1 MIVPAVSASPEV
13 SEAVKGV
20 PLYAKI
26 KRSSEHSHQ
35 HKGQPFP
42 VQFEA
47 YRGLPNFSNPKG
59 VYCVRGNNNDYR
71 IADLTFYVKVGEK
84 FVALS

>member
-1 MIVPAVSASPEV
+1 MSAEPVQVRQGAS
-13 SEAVKGV
+13 GV

-35 HKGQPFP
+35 HKGDPFP
-42 VQFEA
+42 VEIEEGWNA
-47 YRGLPNFSNPKG
+47 RTVAHHANPKDI
-59 VYCVRGNNNDYR
+59 YCVRGNNNDYR

>member
-1 MIVPAVSASPEV
+1 MSAQPV
-13 SEAVKGV
+13 EAREAARGV

-26 KRSSEHSHQ
+26 KRSSEYSHQ
-35 HKGQPFP
+35 HKGDPFP
-42 VQFEA
+42 VELEEGWSTRTVA
-47 YRGLPNFSNPKG
+47 TYASPKEI
-59 VYCVRGNNNDYR
+59 YCVRGNNNDYR